1 MEKATLRTTETTLRM
16 DCHLMRLMAASRHA
30 STFMAVLSRVQKHMA
45 RRSHWLGTAAGPTYQ
60 RMRDLPKKAMIRTA
74 IAVLPITSR
83 ATFQKVRRTHAYS
96 PRTYASEYA
105 GQREGK
111 TDVCRIAA

>member
-1 MEKATLRTTETTLRM
+1 MEKATLRTTAMTPRM
-16 DCHLMRLMAASRHA
+16 DCHFTRLMAASRQA
-30 STFMAVLSRVQKHMA
+30 STFMPVLSRVQKHMA

-60 RMRDLPKKAMIRTA
+60 RMSGLPKKAMMRTA
-74 IAVLPITSR
+74 AAVLPIERR
-83 ATFQKVRRTHAYS
+83 ATFQKVRRTQAYS

-111 TDVCRIAA
+111 T